1 MAVHPRVQTL
11 AQTFLANAD
20 QEAPGLVEGLYL
32 TGSVALGDFRPHTSD
47 VDFVIVTAHTPGDRE
62 VDQLRRAHARTRS
75 DMPRP
80 QFNGVHVT
88 WDHLSRDSASCG
100 PLPSVVGGRF
110 RERAT
115 SDVNPATWH
124 ILAERGI
131 PVRGPHPVELDVW
144 DEPESLRAW
153 SLGSLDEHW
162 RRWRERAGRLV
173 TPRGLAVLGSL
184 APSWSVLSVS
194 RLHFTLKTGETTSK
208 SGAGSYALHAFP
220 DRWQRIVNEC
230 LRVRRGVQAPSLYE
244 SALARRRAALDYIE
258 MVLDESLRPGL
269 AVSS

>member
-11 AQTFLANAD
+11 AQTFLAHAD

-47 VDFVIVTAHTPGDRE
+47 VDFVIVTGHTPGRRE
-62 VDQLRRAHARTRS
+62 LELLRRVHARTRAAATG
-75 DMPRP
+75 P
-80 QFNGVHVT
+80 QFNGIHVT
-88 WDHLSRDSASCG
+88 WDDLTRDPAACG
-100 PLPSVVGGRF
+100 PVASVTGGRF
-110 RERAT
+110 RSRA
-115 SDVNPATWH
+115 SADVNPVTWH
-124 ILAERGI
+124 ILAEHGVT
-131 PVRGPHPVELDVW
+131 VRGPHPLELDVW

-153 SLGSLDEHW
+153 SLGSLDEQW
-162 RRWRERAGRLV
+162 RRWREKAGRLV

-194 RLHFTLKTGETTSK
+194 RLHFTLKTGEITSK
-208 SGAGSYALHAFP
+208 TGAGSYALHAFP

-230 LRVRRGVQAPSLYE
+230 LRVRRNASAPSLYE

-258 MVLDESLRPGL
+258 MVLDDSLRPGL
-269 AVSS
+269 AAA